1 MMNRKKIRFFL
12 AMVGMVAMALTL
24 ISCSREVS
32 PAANHTQ
39 TAASS
44 PSPTPTTSA
53 LQAPD
58 QLMEEDLGIVP
69 VSIYIPAIGV
79 DATIEEVGTMEN
91 GQMGVPQNIDGVG
104 WFEPGTK
111 PGARG
116 NAVMA
121 GHVDSLTG
129 PAVFYKLDRLKA
141 GDEVVLKDKDGV
153 TRTFIVT
160 GTASYPRKDAPL
172 EDIFGFSYQSHLNLI
187 TCTGEFNKE
196 AKTHEERLVVYTEL
210 QK

>member
-1 MMNRKKIRFFL
+1 MMNRMKIWFFL
-12 AMVGMVAMALTL
+12 VMVGMIAMALTL
-24 ISCSREVS
+24 TSCSKEVS
-32 PAANHTQ
+32 PAVNDAQ

-44 PSPTPTTSA
+44 PSPTPTKSV
-53 LQAPD
+53 LQTPS
-58 QLMEEDLGIVP
+58 QLKEEDLGIVP
-69 VSIYIPAIGV
+69 VSISIPAIGV
-79 DATIEEVGTMEN
+79 DAAIEEVGTMKN

-111 PGARG
+111 PGERG

-153 TRTFIVT
+153 TRAFIVT

-172 EDIFGFSYQSHLNLI
+172 ENIFGFSYQRHLNLI

-196 AKTHEERLVVYTEL
+196 AKTHEERLVVFTEL